1 MNIKLTNIRSLKA
14 KEYNLEKQTTIL
26 IGANGCGKS
35 TIIEALYFC
44 CFFKSSRTSITKEMV
59 TYEEEYANIT
69 TSFKDESIE
78 VNFYKGKVGLLHNLN
93 EVKAKN
99 ILNQFD
105 VILIEPELIEIINKG
120 PALRRNFIN
129 RNLVQV
135 DKDFLDLQIKYNNLT
150 KTRNKFLK
158 FNDYDKDYHLTVNQM
173 ADQIN
178 EQIVS
183 QKKRYIQ
190 RLEDTT
196 NKILKWIT
204 DSKEEIKLVYEQLV
218 VDKDSRLL
226 REQKYKSSLFGN
238 HLDDMLIL
246 LNGKSLKKFGSSGQR
261 RTVAISLMLGHMN
274 IMHIDKGTYPLV
286 LIDDIHAEIDKN
298 RQEKLHSLLQNKTN
312 VIIATPDISNINTKI
327 LEDPNTQVI
336 SMD

>member
-59 TYEEEYANIT
+59 TYEEEYANIA

-204 DSKEEIKLVYEQLV
+204 DSKEEINLVYEQLV

-286 LIDDIHAEIDKN
+286 LIDGIHAEIDKN